1 MLSSSEMNRP
11 CIDCRFSRTFG
22 RISAILPTKL
32 EYSAVLSLYPT
43 GMRNGLFI
51 FDMGEEKECKKRP
64 ELSLT
69 ALRQIQNLTIKRSC
83 C

>member
-11 CIDCRFSRTFG
+11 CIDCRFSLTFG
-22 RISAILPTKL
+22 RISAILSTKL

-51 FDMGEEKECKKRP
+51 DDMGEEE
-64 ELSLT
+64 
-69 ALRQIQNLTIKRSC
+69 
-83 C
+83 